1 LTKAAATASAADW
14 RGRLSG
20 LGGWRRWG
28 AAFVLG
34 ALLTAVLPPLHA
46 VVAAVPAFVGLL
58 WLVDGSRGWRGA
70 FGAGWWFGFGF
81 FSTGLYWIA
90 FALLTDAAR
99 FGWLVPV
106 AVAGM
111 GAGLAFFP
119 ALATLAL
126 WFVRGRGVIRVAA
139 LAVLWT
145 AAEYARGNL
154 FTGFPWNLIG
164 QTWTFSDAVIQVT
177 AVTGVY
183 GLGFLTVLA
192 AALPALWWEGV
203 RPSARWLALAVPLA
217 IVTALWLGGTLRL
230 AGAEPATVPGVTLRL
245 VQPDIRQAD
254 KWKPALRDKHLDKM
268 MAMTAGPGWSA
279 VTHVIWPEAAIPFFI
294 GQDVVRREAVARV
307 VPPGGLLLTGA
318 PRIDPDAAGGR
329 RIWNAVQAIRPD
341 GTIVAT
347 YDKFHL
353 VPFGEYV
360 PLRGILPIEK
370 ITAGVGDFSAG
381 PGIRTLSVP
390 GLPPFSPLICYEGI
404 FPGAVAD
411 PRNRP
416 AWLLNVTND
425 AWFGISAGPHQHFA
439 AVRLRAVEEG
449 LPLVRAAN
457 NGISAVVDPYGRVT
471 ARLGLGG
478 EGILD
483 AALPMALPEATFYAR
498 YGELILI
505 VIFFAFAIII
515 CISATIGRRAG
526 PPRGD

>member
-1 LTKAAATASAADW
+1 
-14 RGRLSG
+14 
-20 LGGWRRWG
+20 
-28 AAFVLG
+28 V
-34 ALLTAVLPPLHA
+34 LTAALPPLHA
-46 VVAAVPAFVGLL
+46 IAVAVPAFVGLL

-70 FGAGWWFGFGF
+70 FGAGWWFGLGYFAA
-81 FSTGLYWIA
+81 GLYWIA

-99 FGWLVPV
+99 FGWLVPI
-106 AVAGM
+106 AVFGM
-111 GAGLAFFP
+111 AAGLAIFS

-126 WFVRGRGVIRVAA
+126 WFVGARGVARVVA

-145 AAEYARGNL
+145 AAEYARGNVL
-154 FTGFPWNLIG
+154 TGFPWNLIG
-164 QTWTFSDAVIQVT
+164 QAWSFSDAFIQVT
-177 AVTGVY
+177 SFSGVY

-192 AALPALWWEGV
+192 AALPALWWEGA
-203 RPSARWLALAVPLA
+203 RPSSRWLGLAAPLA
-217 IVTALWLGGTLRL
+217 IVAALWLGGTLRL
-230 AGAEPATVPGVTLRL
+230 ATAEPSSVPGVTLRL

-254 KWKPALRDKHLDKM
+254 KWKPGLRDQHLAKM
-268 MAMTAGPGWSA
+268 MAMTAAPASPP

-294 GQDVVRREAVARV
+294 GQDVVRREAIGRI

-318 PRIDPDAAGGR
+318 PRTDPDARGGR
-329 RIWNAVQAIRPD
+329 RIWNALQVIDRNGAIA
-341 GTIVAT
+341 AT

-381 PGIRTLSVP
+381 PGVRTLSVP

-411 PRNRP
+411 RRDRP
-416 AWLLNVTND
+416 AWLLNLTND

-457 NGISAVVDPYGRVT
+457 NGISAVVDPYGRIV
-471 ARLGLGG
+471 ARLGLGR

-483 AALPMALPEATFYAR
+483 AALPMALPGATFYAR
-498 YGELILI
+498 YGDLILI
-505 VIFFAFAIII
+505 VIFLISAIII
-515 CISATIGRRAG
+515 CISAIVGRRAE
-526 PPRGD
+526 PPTGD